1 MEVNTSIMISL
12 NGTNYQ
18 VWKSKMDDL
27 LYVKWRMIGGFFIV
41 KLVGSFN
48 SGSVTMF

>member
-18 VWKSKMDDL
+18 VWKSKIEDL
-27 LYVKWRMIGGFFIV
+27 LYVKWMMIGGFFIV

-48 SGSVTMF
+48 SGSITMF